1 MLLSRT
7 ASALAAHFWL
17 LDLHTAAIAAAIAGL
32 SPPPRSPLRDFSCA
46 AT

>member
-32 SPPPRSPLRDFSCA
+32 RCKKVTIAVTKPSDS
-46 AT
+46 